1 MSELT
6 TFSKNNTATFLSNSL
21 PLPVYPALSPH
32 CTMGKEG
39 RRHRRLTELKW
50 SIWRWNMTTALRGRT
65 SLEPQQGTKEN
76 AEPCLAGLYGP
87 ISGVISKVWW
97 PWPVK
102 DIKIGT
108 FTIVG
113 FTCHG
118 QPTPNRK
125 GMELTTKNGARCR
138 LEPTS
143 SHLQVATRK
152 GYAS

>member
-1 MSELT
+1 MPRTSPFFEKNVRTISIFWKMSELT
-6 TFSKNNTATFLSNSL
+6 TFSKNNTATFLSKSL

-87 ISGVISKVWW
+87 ISKVIGRFDDLDPWKTSKSERSQLLVSLAMAS
-97 PWPVK
+97 
-102 DIKIGT
+102 
-108 FTIVG
+108 
-113 FTCHG
+113 
-118 QPTPNRK
+118 QPQTGK
-125 GMELTTKNGARCR
+125 EYT
-138 LEPTS
+138 
-143 SHLQVATRK
+143 
-152 GYAS
+152 